1 MNLNLE
7 NITFVIVT
15 FKSEKII
22 NDCLETLPKE
32 SKIIVIENSKNINL
46 KKDLEAKYD
55 NIEVIISNNNG
66 MGSSNNIG
74 LKACKTKFAYVIN
87 PDVKFK
93 KNTLSNI
100 FESAKLIKDFTI
112 LSPFNGNEKFPNY
125 LIKNSYKNINEDII
139 DVDQI
144 DGFSM
149 LINLEKFQD
158 NLYFDENIFLYLEND
173 DLCLRIKKK
182 NENIYLIRNSII
194 EHLGSSSSDN
204 LLSKEL
210 EYCRNWHWM
219 WSKYYYNKKHYGHS
233 VALTSI
239 SLNFFSG
246 IFKYLIYL
254 LIFNDYKK
262 KIYKMRIFGIIN
274 AILNRPSWY
283 RPKVDQYCKCIY

>member
-112 LSPFNGNEKFPNY
+112 LSPLNGNEKFPNY

-210 EYCRNWHWM
+210 EYSRNWHWM

-283 RPKVDQYCKCIY
+283 RPKVDI

>member
-74 LKACKTKFAYVIN
+74 LKSCKTKFAYVIN

-112 LSPFNGNEKFPNY
+112 LSPLNGNEKFPNY

-239 SLNFFSG
+239 SLNF
-246 IFKYLIYL
+246 
-254 LIFNDYKK
+254 
-262 KIYKMRIFGIIN
+262 
-274 AILNRPSWY
+274 
-283 RPKVDQYCKCIY
+283 

>member
-74 LKACKTKFAYVIN
+74 LKSCKTKFAYVIN

-274 AILNRPSWY
+274 AVLNRPSWY
-283 RPKVDQYCKCIY
+283 RPKVDI

>member
-274 AILNRPSWY
+274 AVLNRPSWY
-283 RPKVDQYCKCIY
+283 RPKVDI

>member
-112 LSPFNGNEKFPNY
+112 LSPLNGNEKFPNY

-274 AILNRPSWY
+274 AVLNRPSWY
-283 RPKVDQYCKCIY
+283 RPKVDI

>member
-74 LKACKTKFAYVIN
+74 LKSCKTKFAYVIN

-283 RPKVDQYCKCIY
+283 RPKVDI

>member
-74 LKACKTKFAYVIN
+74 LKSCKTKFAYVIN

-112 LSPFNGNEKFPNY
+112 LSPLNGNEKFPNY

-274 AILNRPSWY
+274 AVLNRPSWY
-283 RPKVDQYCKCIY
+283 RPKVDI

>member
-15 FKSEKII
+15 FKSDKII
-22 NDCLETLPKE
+22 NHCIETLPKE
-32 SKIIVIENSKNINL
+32 SKIIIIENSKNINL
-46 KKDLEAKYD
+46 KKDLETKYD

-66 MGSSNNIG
+66 MGTSNNIG

-87 PDVKFK
+87 PDVKLK

-125 LIKNSYKNINEDII
+125 LIKNNYKNINENII
-139 DVDQI
+139 DVDQL

-149 LINLEKFQD
+149 LINLEKFKD

-173 DLCLRIKKK
+173 DLCFRIKKK
-182 NENIYLIRNSII
+182 YENIYLIKNSII

-204 LLSKEL
+204 FLSEEL
-210 EYCRNWHWM
+210 EYSRNWHWM
-219 WSKYYYNKKHYGHS
+219 WSKYYYNKKHFGYLSALMS
-233 VALTSI
+233 V

-254 LIFNDYKK
+254 LTFNNYKK

-274 AILNRPSWY
+274 AVLNKPSWY
-283 RPKVDQYCKCIY
+283 RPKIDI

>member
-210 EYCRNWHWM
+210 EYSRNWHWM

-283 RPKVDQYCKCIY
+283 RPKVDI

>member
-87 PDVKFK
+87 PDVKLK

-112 LSPFNGNEKFPNY
+112 LSPLNGNEKFPNY

-283 RPKVDQYCKCIY
+283 RPKVDI

>member
-283 RPKVDQYCKCIY
+283 RPKVDI

>member
-74 LKACKTKFAYVIN
+74 LKSCKTKFAYVIN
-87 PDVKFK
+87 PDVKLK

-112 LSPFNGNEKFPNY
+112 LSPLNGNEKFPNY

-210 EYCRNWHWM
+210 EYSRNWHWM

-274 AILNRPSWY
+274 AVLNRPSWY
-283 RPKVDQYCKCIY
+283 RPKVDI

>member
-87 PDVKFK
+87 PDVKLK

-112 LSPFNGNEKFPNY
+112 LSPLNGNEKFPNY

-210 EYCRNWHWM
+210 EYSRNWHWM

-283 RPKVDQYCKCIY
+283 RPKVDI